1 MAFPTSGLS
10 NNQVHKE
17 GNRTF
22 VYDSALGVW
31 DQVRETDKSE
41 ISYNITDGEIGQN
54 VSVTLGSKT
63 VFPTGHVIK
72 LSEKRQ
78 NTGTSISAASGT
90 SYDNDTDDL
99 DFTATAGNKIVC
111 WITGGRVTS
120 GATFWA
126 ACGMRIYDEG
136 VAHDYINGPHSY
148 EVDEHG
154 GGYCH
159 GVHTVQGTA
168 GSIRSLKLK
177 RAVWNKEGGG
187 TITWYNAESRYTAY
201 TVMEVQ
207 V

>member
-1 MAFPTSGLS
+1 
-10 NNQVHKE
+10 
-17 GNRTF
+17 
-22 VYDSALGVW
+22 
-31 DQVRETDKSE
+31 
-41 ISYNITDGEIGQN
+41 
-54 VSVTLGSKT
+54 
-63 VFPTGHVIK
+63 
-72 LSEKRQ
+72 
-78 NTGTSISAASGT
+78 
-90 SYDNDTDDL
+90 
-99 DFTATAGNKIVC
+99 
-111 WITGGRVTS
+111 
-120 GATFWA
+120 
-126 ACGMRIYDEG
+126 MRIYDG
-136 VAHDYINGPHSY
+136 GTAYDYIQGPHSY